1 MSPSMGEAD
10 VTAIKPLFS
19 AVRGLCDGFCEAT
32 GLVFGVTP
40 TRRSA

>member
-1 MSPSMGEAD
+1 MGESE

-32 GLVFGVTP
+32 GLVFGVDSI
-40 TRRSA
+40 RRSA